1 MGIAAFCFTLCVV
14 LGCLGWGIDYN
25 RTVCGG
31 VGVKVVI
38 VWVLWFE
45 GKRKRWRR
53 ERRGGE

>member
-1 MGIAAFCFTLCVV
+1 L
-14 LGCLGWGIDYN
+14 YE
-25 RTVCGG
+25 G

-53 ERRGGE
+53 ERRGGNR